1 MWLLLIGSSINRINT
16 ILGMRIGT
24 VVSFVVFSVFAW
36 FGGTLTPRLV
46 FSTLSHLAFLRNS
59 IINFVEGIGF
69 ILESRV
75 EYKRMKV
82 RAYYWCF
89 IFQFCYKTSLK
100 FIFCIRKSIFSAV
113 VKYFIQKSAILI
125 TSSYRKDYKCNSIIG
140 LFFTARIVS

>member
-24 VVSFVVFSVFAW
+24 IVSFVVFSIFAW

-59 IINFVEGIGF
+59 IIYFVEAFGF

-75 EYKRMKV
+75 EYKRLKV

-89 IFQFCYKTSLK
+89 LFHF
-100 FIFCIRKSIFSAV
+100 FIKPV
-113 VKYFIQKSAILI
+113 
-125 TSSYRKDYKCNSIIG
+125 
-140 LFFTARIVS
+140 